1 MGREC
6 REGIEPDCLLCSG
19 DYPAEFIETITSSSA
34 TIGIEMS
41 PEAFREWLM
50 EEVRNPEPDMLR
62 GQLLGI

>member
-19 DYPAEFIETITSSSA
+19 NYPAEFVTNIISASA
-34 TIGIEMS
+34 TATVRMS

-50 EEVRNPEPDMLR
+50 EEGPQFRT
-62 GQLLGI
+62 